1 MVCREVIPCHFSIGE
16 FQVKISYAG
25 QQQVCVLSAAPGHIF
40 RVCPLRGKC
49 FLCGIE
55 GHLSRN
61 CPQRAAYRAGD
72 DVREPDPTLS
82 ALVAPQ
88 AESDLRDNSEVS
100 SDGHCADIASCKSKP
115 PVCK

>member
-1 MVCREVIPCHFSIGE
+1 MLGREAIPCHLSIGE

-25 QQQVCVLSAAPGHIF
+25 QQQVCDLCAAPCHIF

-49 FLCGIE
+49 VQCGVE

-61 CPQRAAYRAGD
+61 CPQRAGYRAGD
-72 DVREPDPTLS
+72 DVGEPDPTLF

-100 SDGHCADIASCKSKP
+100 SDGHSEDIASCKSKP

>member
-1 MVCREVIPCHFSIGE
+1 MVGREAIPCHLSIGE
-16 FQVKISYAG
+16 FQVQISYAG
-25 QQQVCVLSAAPGHIF
+25 QQQVCVLCAAPGHIF

-49 FLCGIE
+49 FLCCIE

-61 CPQRAAYRAGD
+61 CPQRAEYRVGD
-72 DVREPDPTLS
+72 DVGEPDPTLS

-100 SDGHCADIASCKSKP
+100 SDGHCVDIASCKSKP
-115 PVCK
+115 PVSK